1 MERFEMAK
9 KAKTTKKSRKV
20 ARKDVRRSPIPKKS
34 AAKPAAS
41 KVAVRNSAIPRK
53 AKAAKPAAAVL
64 AAAPAQVL
72 THEMIAMRA
81 FNIHCSGTG
90 GDDFYNW
97 CRAESELRHE
107 LGL

>member
-1 MERFEMAK
+1 MAK
-9 KAKTTKKSRKV
+9 KAKTTKKSKTV

-34 AAKPAAS
+34 TAKPAAKKS
-41 KVAVRNSAIPRK
+41 AVRNSAIPRK
-53 AKAAKPAAAVL
+53 AKPAKPAVAVAATP
-64 AAAPAQVL
+64 APVL

-81 FNIHCSGTG
+81 FDIHCSGSG

-97 CRAESELRHE
+97 CRAEHELRSE

>member
-1 MERFEMAK
+1 MAK
-9 KAKTTKKSRKV
+9 KAKTMKKSKTV
-20 ARKDVRRSPIPKKS
+20 ARKDVRRSPIPKKTTT
-34 AAKPAAS
+34 KPAAK

-53 AKAAKPAAAVL
+53 AKAAAPAAAVV
-64 AAAPAQVL
+64 AATPTPVL

-81 FNIHCSGTG
+81 FDIHCSGSG